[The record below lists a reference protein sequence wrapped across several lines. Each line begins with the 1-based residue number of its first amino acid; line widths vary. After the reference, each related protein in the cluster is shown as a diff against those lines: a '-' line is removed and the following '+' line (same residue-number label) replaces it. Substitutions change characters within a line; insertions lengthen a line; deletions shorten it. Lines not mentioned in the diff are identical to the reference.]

1 MKRVAPLIVLV
12 AAALATASPARAE
25 APDEEPSRPAPG
37 FQGKRGDVAI
47 GAEHLVP
54 IARYYDDGTKDGE
67 GASFGWGILGRPR
80 SVHDVPRIAID
91 VAVADRVTVGAAPI
105 LSVGSLGNR
114 YAIGLAPRVGFV
126 IPLSRRVSAWPNLG
140 ITYAFLAEYE
150 AKGHQLAFSAE
161 APLVVGVAEHVAVS
175 LGAGMGAPIV
185 NVRGGPAGA
194 TSVRAAHVGLS
205 MGLVAWF

>member
-1 MKRVAPLIVLV
+1 M
-12 AAALATASPARAE
+12 
-25 APDEEPSRPAPG
+25 
-37 FQGKRGDVAI
+37 
-47 GAEHLVP
+47 
-54 IARYYDDGTKDGE
+54 
-67 GASFGWGILGRPR
+67 
-80 SVHDVPRIAID
+80 
-91 VAVADRVTVGAAPI
+91 
-105 LSVGSLGNR
+105 
-114 YAIGLAPRVGFV
+114 

-185 NVRGGPAGA
+185 NVRGVPAGA
-194 TSVRAAHVGLS
+194 TSVKAAHVGLS